1 MQSYNVGIE
10 NKFRTIKVNKK
21 STLWF
26 KSIAVIFFF
35 FNSFLLPNGFLYT
48 SLMTPIFLIWLINQ
62 KVKIYK
68 YLLVYFLI
76 FSTYLFIHYFNGIYV
91 SDYVVSSGLLFTCF
105 VFCLVLYQFF
115 KKYNFLLEPIIQLI
129 LKVDF
134 ILIIIAILLLP
145 FKEATTLWNFFDYET
160 GRSSFPRLQLFTP
173 EPSAYGFLI
182 SPLALFYFQYF
193 YYKNA
198 GKKLFYIFVII
209 ISLLL
214 SFSFGA
220 ISGIM
225 IAIGIFVFVNFFAG
239 KRSGYNV
246 PFLIFFLV
254 FVGAILFIVFGPL
267 QTTALG
273 QRVSDILNGDDSSVN
288 NRSWQAFILA
298 DQIVRL
304 KSIYW
309 GLGPGQVKI
318 IGADLIHAMYG
329 NGYNSVSRQEFV
341 ARIPSA
347 MADTIVVFGY
357 IGGVVRLLIEICLFI
372 ARKVYLSSFRFCLFL
387 FVFVMQFVHSNV
399 ANQAEYLIWLLA
411 FSNCFPDEYF
421 KKLKGKPALPPPPAE
436 PWLT

>member
-1 MQSYNVGIE
+1 
-10 NKFRTIKVNKK
+10 
-21 STLWF
+21 
-26 KSIAVIFFF
+26 
-35 FNSFLLPNGFLYT
+35 
-48 SLMTPIFLIWLINQ
+48 
-62 KVKIYK
+62 
-68 YLLVYFLI
+68 
-76 FSTYLFIHYFNGIYV
+76 
-91 SDYVVSSGLLFTCF
+91 
-105 VFCLVLYQFF
+105 
-115 KKYNFLLEPIIQLI
+115 LESIIQLI

-160 GRSSFPRLQLFTP
+160 DRASFPRLQLFTS

-193 YYKNA
+193 YYRNLN
-198 GKKLFYIFVII
+198 KKLFYVFVII

-254 FVGAILFIVFGPL
+254 FVSSILFIVFGPL
-267 QTTALG
+267 QNTAFGL
-273 QRVSDILNGDDSSVN
+273 RVTAILNGDDSSVN
-288 NRSWQAFILA
+288 NRSWQAYALA
-298 DQIVRL
+298 DELVRL
-304 KSIYW
+304 KSYFW
-309 GLGPGQVKI
+309 GIGPGQTKI
-318 IGADLIHAMYG
+318 IGADLIHTMYG
-329 NGYNSVSRQEFV
+329 GAYNPITHKESV

-357 IGGVVRLLIEICLFI
+357 IGGVIRLIVEIWLFI

-387 FVFVMQFVHSNV
+387 FLFFVQFVHGYVSNV
-399 ANQAEYLIWLLA
+399 PEYMMWLLA
-411 FSNCFPDEYF
+411 FSTLFPDEYF
-421 KKLKGKPALPPPPAE
+421 KKQKKVYRNRTSSTLPIQHPNQN
-436 PWLT
+436 LLYDLNTKKQI